1 MDHVHSRW
9 TEVGCWS
16 AVDHATAWTLGRQWL
31 TRARLAGCFGLLTV
45 ATRGQEGQDGRRGPR
60 RGWNRVARW
69 LNWPGDE
76 VEPWLWVELGEPML
90 QGTATRRGGMG
101 RWRRVA
107 RFSPGKEWAAEEQNE
122 DGGGEQ

>member
-1 MDHVHSRW
+1 MDHVHNRW

-16 AVDHATAWTLGRQWL
+16 AVDHATAWTLGRQRL

-45 ATRGQEGQDGRRGPR
+45 ATRGQEGQDGRRGPH
-60 RGWNRVARW
+60 RGWNKVARW

-90 QGTATRRGGMG
+90 
-101 RWRRVA
+101 
-107 RFSPGKEWAAEEQNE
+107 
-122 DGGGEQ
+122 